1 MKPRHA
7 AALARVGWYA
17 LIGAAY
23 GVMVEA
29 VCVLLIVAEIG
40 SVSLVLAVAL
50 LALHPTAWTHALS
63 LSPAIVT
70 KSNALEDAHPDFFTF
85 AVAPIGWGLIGLV
98 VGIFRALRHHGD

>member
-7 AALARVGWYA
+7 AALALVGWYA
-17 LIGAAY
+17 LVGAAY
-23 GVMVEA
+23 GVIAEA
-29 VCVLLIVAEIG
+29 VCFLLIVSERGYAP
-40 SVSLVLAVAL
+40 LVLAIAL

-63 LSPAIVT
+63 LSPAMVT

-98 VGIFRALRHHGD
+98 VGIFSAIRHHGD